1 MERLSHQLR
10 LIIGQ
15 NIRDKNRDLTK
26 ILSVI
31 NEELAARENCSVTD
45 EKDGKNY
52 LHCSNSKE
60 NALVSGPALVTNQR
74 FKNKFVFCKDTHW
87 SDKRNVPY

>member
-15 NIRDKNRDLTK
+15 NIRNKNRDLTK

-45 EKDGKNY
+45 EKGGKNY
-52 LHCSNSKE
+52 FIAAIVKKMHYSPGL
-60 NALVSGPALVTNQR
+60 P
-74 FKNKFVFCKDTHW
+74 
-87 SDKRNVPY
+87 